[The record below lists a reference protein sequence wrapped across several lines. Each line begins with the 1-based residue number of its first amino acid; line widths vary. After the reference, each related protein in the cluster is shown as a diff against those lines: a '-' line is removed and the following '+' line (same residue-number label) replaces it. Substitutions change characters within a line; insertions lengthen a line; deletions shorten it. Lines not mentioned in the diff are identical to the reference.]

1 MRWWSAPLLLAL
13 AVTPGAASADENGIR
28 VGDGR
33 LHPYFE
39 FETRYDSLVGYV
51 GESNEAGGTI
61 LKPYGDLGL
70 HFRPGFTLEVPSQ
83 RVELDVAAH
92 LDLIQYLGAENEGT
106 TEQNRVQAEADAA
119 ATFNPNGSVY
129 FKVEDTFRRGDKTS
143 MMVLAV
149 GSITDYNLARVR
161 VGIQPGSKTLVIEP
175 GYSLAYEH
183 FEHDEGVLAQSCP
196 DNEPSC
202 DPDSVSALDYLAHTV
217 HLDATWKFLPKTA
230 LVFDSSFTSRSYI
243 GEIEG
248 KDGGMVRPYEDF
260 DTENLRVMAG
270 VAGMITPKLALTL
283 KAGWGEQLGDGGYSG
298 PLGQAEALYR
308 FSEQMEARVGYL
320 RAFESHPGESLY
332 YSTDRVYGNV
342 RLGFGEKLDVLGQ
355 AAYDAIAFGTGDN
368 DRADDLVTLS
378 IGPSYQVTPWLEG
391 AVGFAHSERSTNL
404 GEEKEGI
411 IPYSRQ
417 EFYARVTATY

>member
-1 MRWWSAPLLLAL
+1 MRWWSVPLAL
-13 AVTPGAASADENGIR
+13 ALAATPWAASADENGIR

-51 GESNEAGGTI
+51 GEENVAGGTT
-61 LKPYGDLGL
+61 LTPYGDLGL
-70 HFRPGFTLEVPSQ
+70 HFRPGFTLEVPSE

-119 ATFNPNGSVY
+119 ATFNPNGQVY

-143 MMVLAV
+143 MLVLGV

-183 FEHDEGVLAQSCP
+183 FEHAEGTLAAGCA
-196 DNEPSC
+196 DNDPTC
-202 DPDSVSALDYLAHTV
+202 DPDSVSAFDYLAHTF

-230 LVFDSSFTSRSYI
+230 VVFDSSFSSRSYI

-248 KDGGMVRPYEDF
+248 EDGVSKRPLEKYGTD
-260 DTENLRVMAG
+260 NLRVMAG
-270 VAGMITPKLALTL
+270 LAGLITPKLGLTL
-283 KAGWGEQLGDGGYSG
+283 KAGWGEQLDDGGYSA
-298 PLGQAEALYR
+298 PLGQAEAVYR
-308 FSEQMEARVGYL
+308 FSERMEARAGYL
-320 RAFESHPGESLY
+320 RAFESHPGRSLH
-332 YSTDRVYGNV
+332 YSDDRVYGNV
-342 RLGFGEKLDVLGQ
+342 RLGFGEKLEVLGQ
-355 AAYDAIAFGTGDN
+355 AAYDSIAFGTGDN

-378 IGPSYQVTPWLEG
+378 IAPSYQITPWLEG
-391 AVGFAHSERSTNL
+391 AVGFALTDRTTSID
-404 GEEKEGI
+404 EENNSLIAYNRKEV
-411 IPYSRQ
+411 
-417 EFYARVTATY
+417 FARVSATY